1 MKKLFLYLLGV
12 PKSLIVNFRLCS
24 FKDAIKLPIV
34 VSSNTKLS
42 ALSGSVSFSKIRPG
56 IVRIGFGSVET
67 YDYRYN
73 RTLLSIKGHIHF
85 QGKTKIGFGSKLSVA
100 GELQLGEN
108 FHISAASTIV
118 CRKKIVIG
126 KNTLM
131 AWDSLIT
138 DSDLHPIYDFQ
149 DNRINKDESVVIGDH
164 CWIGAKAS
172 ILKGAE
178 IANNT
183 VIALGSVVTCKES
196 EEYCVLAGNPAK
208 IVKKGVV
215 WKE

>member
-1 MKKLFLYLLGV
+1 V
-12 PKSLIVNFRLCS
+12 
-24 FKDAIKLPIV
+24 D
-34 VSSNTKLS
+34 
-42 ALSGSVSFSKIRPG
+42 
-56 IVRIGFGSVET
+56 
-67 YDYRYN
+67 
-73 RTLLSIKGHIHF
+73 
-85 QGKTKIGFGSKLSVA
+85 
-100 GELQLGEN
+100 GELHLGEN

-138 DSDLHPIYDFQ
+138 DSDLHAIYDFQ
-149 DNRINKDESVVIGDH
+149 DHRVNNDEPVIIGDH

-183 VIALGSVVTCKES
+183 VIALGSVVTRKES

-208 IVKKGVV
+208 IVKKSVV